1 MRAGR
6 RAVVELMAHIVID
19 GNEVDWPV
27 AVVAD
32 SPNDRSVTF
41 RTYCS
46 QWPLTGERGLRPA
59 ILDPRQ
65 TTPLRDV
72 VARLFAAL
80 EGGDADAAVDCFASD
95 GYLREAT
102 DATHVGTTELRSYFT
117 EQLSLGG
124 VGLQPCAETDDG
136 QRCAV
141 EYTCVRWGGRDL
153 PPQAG
158 LGVYE
163 RGANGLL
170 AAVRLYDDIEPLV
183 A

>member
-1 MRAGR
+1 MNI
-6 RAVVELMAHIVID
+6 IVIGGANLD
-19 GNEVDWPV
+19 IK
-27 AVVAD
+27 
-32 SPNDRSVTF
+32 SVILGKTV
-41 RTYCS
+41 
-46 QWPLTGERGLRPA
+46 PA
-59 ILDPRQ
+59 TSNP
-65 TTPLRDV
+65 
-72 VARLFAAL
+72 
-80 EGGDADAAVDCFASD
+80 GAS
-95 GYLREAT
+95 T
-102 DATHVGTTELRSYFT
+102 
-117 EQLSLGG
+117 LSLGG

-163 RGANGLL
+163 RGADGLL